1 MKWIKITYIAGALIL
16 LLLSKWAY
24 DSYDYGEALIF
35 SRDSQAVE
43 TIEKDDLFGT
53 ETTNTEWQDGFW
65 LGLLPGDDE
74 ASIGAVLGVV
84 PIGGA
89 LLGLAAVSLFLEF
102 RNRKKTKKKNN

>member
-1 MKWIKITYIAGALIL
+1 MKWIKITYIAVALII

-24 DSYDYGEALIF
+24 DSFDYGEALVF
-35 SRDSQAVE
+35 SRDSKAVL
-43 TIEKDDLFGT
+43 TVEKDDLFGT
-53 ETTNTEWQDGFW
+53 ETTNTDWQDGFW

-89 LLGLAAVSLFLEF
+89 LFGMAAIALFLEF
-102 RNRKKTKKKNN
+102 RSRKKNKINNN